1 LREKHNYSEEDV
13 LKWADDIATRW
24 GDTENDLYP
33 HFMQLLKE
41 YQHLLRSFNRV
52 TRLSD
57 GYQKS
62 LMNTNEYLSSVAKQD
77 VLTGIS
83 NRRDMMDIL
92 DNEVKRANRYQHS
105 FSIILIDI
113 DHFKKVNDTY
123 GHEVGDKVLVELA
136 RVLSD
141 VLRDTDTE
149 SRWGGEEF
157 LICLPHI
164 EIDDAVNVAEKIRL
178 AVADNGVV
186 CRQQEIRITISAGVA
201 QYQYGAPV
209 DDLIRAADVALYT
222 AKEQG
227 RNLVCTPSPE

>member
-1 LREKHNYSEEDV
+1 MSEKHNYSEEDV
-13 LKWADDIATRW
+13 LKWADEIAARW
-24 GDTENDLYP
+24 SDTGNDLYP

-41 YQHLLRSFNRV
+41 YQHLLRNFNRV

-62 LMNTNEYLSSVAKQD
+62 LMDTNECLSSVAKQD
-77 VLTGIS
+77 ALTGIS
-83 NRRDMMDIL
+83 NRRNMMDIL
-92 DNEVKRANRYQHS
+92 DNEVKRANRYQHP
-105 FSIILIDI
+105 FSVILIDI

-136 RVLSD
+136 QVFSD

-157 LICLPHI
+157 LICLPHT
-164 EIDDAVNVAEKIRL
+164 EIDDAVNVAEKLRL
-178 AVADNGVV
+178 AIANDRIV
-186 CRQQEIRITISAGVA
+186 CRQHEICITISAGVA
-201 QYQYGAPV
+201 QYEYGTPV
-209 DDLIRAADVALYT
+209 DELIRAADTALYT

-227 RNLVCTPSPE
+227 RNRVCKPTPK